1 MNLSKAKFVSEEISL
16 STNMEIQSK
25 SAYNFSEKIDVL
37 HMLNVI
43 SALQKKLNSLKEH
56 T

>member
-1 MNLSKAKFVSEEISL
+1 MNLSKAKFFGEEISL

-25 SAYNFSEKIDVL
+25 SADNFSEKIDVL